1 MNLLREINLIKD
13 QTHLVLK
20 RFCDSIEK
28 MKNDLQ
34 QKHVLFKE
42 GDPANFIYIIL
53 KGSFLISKRVMK
65 NATTQQLF
73 DEDFNPASI
82 KVKLKAQDIELKPS
96 EMKEK
101 LSLKI
106 ERWQLLTLCEKSF
119 IAEDDVILGS
129 KHMTTAVC
137 TSQTAELLRIP
148 RDKFLQLIQ
157 NNSILQ
163 QLFRSAAE

>member
-65 NATTQQLF
+65 NATTQ
-73 DEDFNPASI
+73 
-82 KVKLKAQDIELKPS
+82 
-96 EMKEK
+96 
-101 LSLKI
+101 
-106 ERWQLLTLCEKSF
+106 
-119 IAEDDVILGS
+119 
-129 KHMTTAVC
+129 
-137 TSQTAELLRIP
+137 
-148 RDKFLQLIQ
+148 
-157 NNSILQ
+157 
-163 QLFRSAAE
+163 